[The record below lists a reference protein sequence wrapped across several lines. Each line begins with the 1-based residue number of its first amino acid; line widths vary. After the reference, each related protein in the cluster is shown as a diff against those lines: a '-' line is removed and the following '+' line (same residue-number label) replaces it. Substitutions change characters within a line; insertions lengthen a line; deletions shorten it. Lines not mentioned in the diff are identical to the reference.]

1 MTRRQHRLAGP
12 APGAALSGARP
23 ARSTYLPRVFRL
35 VLAVLCLTACGGMAP
50 PPPSA
55 PSPILHR
62 ELPRFHRVTLA
73 GAPLDTSALAGRVVV
88 VKFFAAY
95 CGPCQRTLPVAEAL
109 HRDQPGR
116 RVHRRLRGRA
126 HRATPPPRCE
136 PYSLTFPV
144 IHDAGNVLAGRFR
157 VTELPATFVVD
168 RHGRVAWV
176 GGSTQESDAL
186 RQAVEP
192 SASV

>member
-1 MTRRQHRLAGP
+1 M
-12 APGAALSGARP
+12 
-23 ARSTYLPRVFRL
+23 FRL

-109 HRDQPGR
+109 HRDRPDVAFVGVSEDERQSDAAAQVER
-116 RVHRRLRGRA
+116 
-126 HRATPPPRCE
+126 
-136 PYSLTFPV
+136 YSLTFPV
-144 IHDAGNVLAGRFR
+144 IHDRGNVLAGRFR

-168 RHGRVAWV
+168 RHGRIAWV

-186 RQAVEP
+186 RRAVE
-192 SASV
+192 ALR